1 MPGPSLSELIN
12 RGESPGDG
20 YNDYNCGTT
29 TDRNGRQVML
39 PKTGGDID
47 FSTLTIA
54 EVQRRQNLAP
64 GDPDRLGAVG
74 MYQVIRGTL
83 ASAVNNLG
91 LDPNQPF
98 TPEIQDLIYT
108 QYLLDEK
115 RPDVRAY
122 ITGQPGA
129 TLVAAQNGLAREWAS
144 FGSPENGGRG
154 RYDGD
159 GVNHASVS
167 VAESAAA
174 LERMRLDYQTAI
186 ASGLTPNAAWAA
198 TMQADKARN
207 DLATAPNATAKDP
220 LADSILQRGESGA
233 AVVRLQQNLAALG
246 VQFHDSNGK
255 PIAPTGFYGEQTAQA
270 VRDFQ
275 QSHGIE
281 PTGVADMRTLNAI
294 NAAANPQQ
302 SQTSLPQTPPA
313 SPPTANQSAARD
325 PLADNVLQRG
335 ESGAAV
341 VRLQQNLAALG
352 VQFHDSNGKPIA
364 PTGFYGEQTA
374 QAVRDFQQSHGIE
387 PTGVADMRTLNAINA
402 AANPQQSQTSLPQT
416 PPASPPTANQSA
428 ARDPLADNV
437 LQRGES
443 GAAVLRL
450 QQNLVTLGMPF
461 HDANGKPI
469 APTGMYGEQTE
480 NRVRN
485 FQQSHGLPAT
495 GVADM
500 ATLNAINAAAQQQQ
514 QSQASGPKS
523 FADVMQIMLPQ
534 SQAGKLP
541 HITSDFGWRD
551 VFPQNHTGV
560 DFNYVGGQTGT
571 NLQHPVVH
579 SPVSGEVISSG
590 GPFGTV
596 AIRDSQGNV
605 HQILHLDSRL
615 VQPPQRVEA
624 GDPIG
629 TMGGRG
635 PTGPTHFAQH
645 VHYEIINPKGVFVD
659 PEQFWNQQ
667 RTQSRSSAQPT
678 SIGGTTTGLADSFRQ
693 TGFETTYAGA
703 ANPAML
709 RGPGAMLNP
718 ADSPF
723 QAAYQDILAKVH
735 NVESQR
741 NIPHGQHS
749 ECLAGVLALASIREG
764 VRPDRVEMSTDGST
778 VRLAQIS
785 SIQDEPS
792 LNRYSEGIRTQE
804 AVRQPL
810 QHSSEQTQLLASV
823 ARMQAP
829 EEHVQVQGMVRGN
842 A

>member
-1 MPGPSLSELIN
+1 MPGPSLNELIN
-12 RGESPGDG
+12 RGESPVDG

-54 EVQRRQNLAP
+54 EVQRRQNLPP

-83 ASAVNNLG
+83 ASAVTNLG

-115 RPDVRAY
+115 RPEIRAY

-159 GVNHASVS
+159 GVNHSSVS
-167 VAESAAA
+167 VTESAAA
-174 LERMRLDYQTAI
+174 LERMRADYQAAV
-186 ASGLTPNAAWAA
+186 ASGLSPNAAWAA
-198 TMQADKARN
+198 TLEADKARN
-207 DLATAPNATAKDP
+207 DLAATSKPAAQNP
-220 LADSILQRGESGA
+220 MADGILQRGESGA
-233 AVVRLQQNLAALG
+233 AVLRLQQNLVALG

-255 PIAPTGFYGEQTAQA
+255 PIAPTGTYGEQTAQAVRDFQQSHGLRPTGVADPQTLNAINAAAHPQQLQAPPASPPASNQTAPRDPLADNVLQRGESGAAVLRLQQNLATLGVQFQDGNGKPIPPTGYYGAQTAQA

-302 SQTSLPQTPPA
+302 SQTPPA
-313 SPPTANQSAARD
+313 SPPAANQSA
-325 PLADNVLQRG
+325 P
-335 ESGAAV
+335 
-341 VRLQQNLAALG
+341 
-352 VQFHDSNGKPIA
+352 
-364 PTGFYGEQTA
+364 
-374 QAVRDFQQSHGIE
+374 
-387 PTGVADMRTLNAINA
+387 
-402 AANPQQSQTSLPQT
+402 
-416 PPASPPTANQSA
+416 
-428 ARDPLADNV
+428 RDPLADNV

-450 QQNLVTLGMPF
+450 QQNLAILGMPF

-469 APTGMYGEQTE
+469 APTGVYGEQTE

-500 ATLNAINAAAQQQQ
+500 QTLNAINAAAQQQQ
-514 QSQASGPKS
+514 QAQTNGPRS
-523 FADVMQIMLPQ
+523 FTDVMQMMLPS
-534 SQAGKLP
+534 SQAGGVLP
-541 HITSDFGWRD
+541 HITSDFGMRD
-551 VFPQNHTGV
+551 VVPRNHTGV
-560 DFNYVGGQTGT
+560 DFNYVGGQTGA

-579 SPVSGEVISSG
+579 SPVSGVVIGSG
-590 GPFGTV
+590 GTYGTV
-596 AIRDSQGNV
+596 SIRDDQGNV
-605 HQILHLDSRL
+605 HQILHLDSQS
-615 VQPPQRVEA
+615 VQPPQRIQA

-629 TMGGRG
+629 TMGG
-635 PTGPTHFAQH
+635 TGPKGSETFQQH
-645 VHYEIINPKGVFVD
+645 VHYQIINPQGKFVD

-667 RTQSRSSAQPT
+667 RTQTRSSAQPEST
-678 SIGGTTTGLADSFRQ
+678 NRLSAGLANGDQMRLDVAYIGDSR
-693 TGFETTYAGA
+693 
-703 ANPAML
+703 PAKPLDRSALLSSVEHSQHSLFNDML
-709 RGPGAMLNP
+709 T
-718 ADSPF
+718 
-723 QAAYQDILAKVH
+723 KVH
-735 NVESQR
+735 NVEAQR
-741 NIPHGQHS
+741 QIPHGDHS
-749 ECLAGVLALASIREG
+749 ERLAGVLALVSIRESL
-764 VRPDRVEMSTDGST
+764 RPDRVEMSVDGNS
-778 VRLAQIS
+778 VRLVQVNPL
-785 SIQDEPS
+785 QDEPS
-792 LNRYSEGIRTQE
+792 LNRYSHHISTQQ
-804 AVRQPL
+804 ALRQPL
-810 QHSSEQTQLLASV
+810 QESSEQLNQLANTLRAQTLEERPQLV
-823 ARMQAP
+823 AVSPAGR
-829 EEHVQVQGMVRGN
+829 
-842 A
+842 

>member
-83 ASAVNNLG
+83 ASAVTNLG

-122 ITGQPGA
+122 IIGQPGA

-220 LADSILQRGESGA
+220 LADSVLQRGESGA

-255 PIAPTGFYGEQTAQA
+255 SLAPTGFYGEQTAQA

-302 SQTSLPQTPPA
+302 SQTPLLQTPP
-313 SPPTANQSAARD
+313 T
-325 PLADNVLQRG
+325 
-335 ESGAAV
+335 
-341 VRLQQNLAALG
+341 
-352 VQFHDSNGKPIA
+352 
-364 PTGFYGEQTA
+364 
-374 QAVRDFQQSHGIE
+374 
-387 PTGVADMRTLNAINA
+387 
-402 AANPQQSQTSLPQT
+402 
-416 PPASPPTANQSA
+416 SPPTANQSA

-678 SIGGTTTGLADSFRQ
+678 SIGGTTTGLADSLRQ

-703 ANPAML
+703 ADPAML
-709 RGPGAMLNP
+709 RGPGALLNP
-718 ADSPF
+718 ANIHF
-723 QAAYQDILAKVH
+723 QTVFEDILAKVH
-735 NVESQR
+735 SVESQR

-810 QHSSEQTQLLASV
+810 QHISEQTQLLASV

-829 EEHVQVQGMVRGN
+829 EEHVQAQGMGRGN